1 MRIWI
6 GLGITLIVL
15 WALLWLVFRIVA
27 GVIHVLVFV
36 GLLLLLYGL
45 LRRGTRQVRD
55 RLGSRGRS
63 GPDEPLR

>member
-6 GLGITLIVL
+6 ALGITLIIL
-15 WALLWLVFRIVA
+15 WAVLWLVFRIVA

-55 RLGSRGRS
+55 RIGSRGS
-63 GPDEPLR
+63 PGPGEPLR